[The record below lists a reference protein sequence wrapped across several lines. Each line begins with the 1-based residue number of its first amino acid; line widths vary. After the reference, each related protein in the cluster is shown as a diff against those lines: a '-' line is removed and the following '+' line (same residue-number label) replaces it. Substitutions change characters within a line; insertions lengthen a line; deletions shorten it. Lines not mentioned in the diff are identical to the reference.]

1 MTFPSSQP
9 EFTGW
14 PKIHRLSRQCI
25 ITEKLDGTNAQV
37 YIDDEGNVFAGSR
50 TRWVTPTSDN
60 FGFATWVRDNASKL
74 VQLGPGRHFG
84 EWYGKGIQRGYG
96 LDHRR
101 FALFNVGRWRDPKA
115 IHNMLNAQEDC
126 PPCCTVVPVL
136 WSGPFM
142 TDLIEET
149 LRILQIEGSAAA
161 PGFMNPE
168 GIVVCHTAS
177 RTMYKKTFENDE
189 GGKPE

>member
-1 MTFPSSQP
+1 MMSSPP

-37 YIDDEGNVFAGSR
+37 YIDDDGHIFAGSR
-50 TRWVTPTSDN
+50 TRWVTPESDN
-60 FGFATWVRDNASKL
+60 FGFAAWVRDNAEQL
-74 VQLGPGRHFG
+74 RLLGPGHHFG
-84 EWYGKGIQRGYG
+84 EWYGRGIQRGYG

-101 FALFNVGRWRDPKA
+101 FALFNVGRWYDPSTGYNTFEA
-115 IHNMLNAQEDC
+115 VEQC
-126 PPCCTVVPVL
+126 PSCCTVVPTL
-136 WSGPFM
+136 ATGMFD
-142 TDLIEET
+142 TGLINTAMHFLKE
-149 LRILQIEGSAAA
+149 QGSAAA

-168 GIVVCHTAS
+168 GIVVYHTAS

>member
-1 MTFPSSQP
+1 MSSPP

>member
-1 MTFPSSQP
+1 MMSSPP